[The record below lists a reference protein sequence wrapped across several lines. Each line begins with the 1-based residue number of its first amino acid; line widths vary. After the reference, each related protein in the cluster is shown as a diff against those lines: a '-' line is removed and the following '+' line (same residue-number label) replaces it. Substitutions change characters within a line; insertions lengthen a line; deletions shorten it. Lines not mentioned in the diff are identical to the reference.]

1 MKRLSFYDLIPKNNM
16 ARKLVTVQ
24 RVIDKSPIEGADAIE
39 KIKVLGWQLVA
50 KKNEF
55 QVGDLCVYF
64 EIDSFLPV
72 LPAFEFLRKSSF
84 RKSDDG
90 SEGFRLRT
98 IKLRGV
104 VSQGLALPLTEIK
117 TENGL
122 GEIRQNTLYPSNNS
136 GAVELSEGVELTHAF
151 GVTKYEPPIPAN
163 LAGVAIG
170 NTPGWIMTDE
180 TRVQVLQDL
189 LDAYAGTTCYVTEKL
204 DGSSFTAFL
213 DEEKNV
219 HVCSRKLDL
228 LRDAE
233 NNSMWKWV
241 LANDVEN
248 KLRSL
253 DFRACIQ
260 GEIFGEGIQGN
271 PYHQRGQTVR
281 FFNVLDM
288 DKREALGFADFKR
301 VLATLGF
308 ETVPVLDE
316 NFTLQNNIEHLVEMA
331 RGKSVLNDKQH
342 REGFVIRPLHA
353 TLDVRFDVPH
363 SRVSFKVINPDFLLS
378 GGD

>member
-1 MKRLSFYDLIPKNNM
+1 M

-55 QVGDLCVYF
+55 RVGDLCVYF

-84 RKSDDG
+84 RKLDDG

-117 TENGL
+117 PENGL

-136 GAVELSEGVELTHAF
+136 GVIELSEGVELTDAF

-163 LAGVAIG
+163 LAGIAIG
-170 NTPGWIMTDE
+170 NTPSWIMTDE

-189 LDAYAGTTCYVTEKL
+189 LDAYNGTVCYVTEKL

-213 DEEKNV
+213 DEEKKL

-233 NNSMWKWV
+233 SNSMWKWAV
-241 LANDVEN
+241 VNRVEE
-248 KLRSL
+248 KLRAL

-271 PYHQRGQTVR
+271 PYNQRGQAVR

-288 DKREALGFADFKR
+288 DKREALSFVDFKR
-301 VLATLGF
+301 VLAILEF
-308 ETVPVLDE
+308 ESVPILDTNFVLH
-316 NFTLQNNIEHLVEMA
+316 NNIEQLVEMA
-331 RGKSVLNDKQH
+331 RGKSILNDKQH
-342 REGFVIRPLHA
+342 REGFVIRPLQA
-353 TLDVRFDVPH
+353 TMDARFDVPH
-363 SRVSFKVINPDFLLS
+363 SRVSLKVINPDFLLS